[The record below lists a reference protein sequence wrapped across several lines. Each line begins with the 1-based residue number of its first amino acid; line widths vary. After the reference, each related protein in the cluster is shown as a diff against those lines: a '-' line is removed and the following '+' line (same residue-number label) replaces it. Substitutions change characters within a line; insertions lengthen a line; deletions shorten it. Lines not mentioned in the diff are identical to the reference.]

1 MSRAAAQ
8 QRELSSASSPAR
20 RWEYNNDGS
29 ISGRVYGKKG
39 FREGE
44 NMSTSIVPKENRFGH
59 YVVTTS
65 GTYYKLGEKLV
76 RQMEVKKPRR
86 GIRDRVVEEAKLEGA
101 EELWCGARFGK
112 ERGAAVLA
120 RQRMSGEGLP
130 EAGPAS
136 KDPAAAKQADRLSA
150 SGSGSINQLD
160 ERSSPRDRKRPAAQP
175 TPAEEA
181 PKKKQPVRLPLE
193 PATTTALAWLAS
205 TASPLLSSRG
215 RTSTRSSRSTPT
227 RRSHRRSRRAAH
239 PPRRRV
245 QRGRLLALRWGRRR
259 RGRSRAT
266 PTSTRTAS
274 PTSTPS
280 S

>member
-1 MSRAAAQ
+1 
-8 QRELSSASSPAR
+8 
-20 RWEYNNDGS
+20 
-29 ISGRVYGKKG
+29 
-39 FREGE
+39 
-44 NMSTSIVPKENRFGH
+44 MSTSIVPKENRFGH

-205 TASPLLSSRG
+205 TASPLLSSMAE
-215 RTSTRSSRSTPT
+215 PV
-227 RRSHRRSRRAAH
+227 HEALAA
-239 PPRRRV
+239 RQRV
-245 QRGRLLALRWGRRR
+245 AAIAEVAGRRIR
-259 RGRSRAT
+259 LGAGCSGGACWRFGGAVAAGGEAA
-266 PTSTRTAS
+266 P
-274 PTSTPS
+274 PQPVHVP
-280 S
+280 

>member
-1 MSRAAAQ
+1 
-8 QRELSSASSPAR
+8 
-20 RWEYNNDGS
+20 
-29 ISGRVYGKKG
+29 
-39 FREGE
+39 
-44 NMSTSIVPKENRFGH
+44 MSTSIVPKENRFGH

-136 KDPAAAKQADRLSA
+136 KDPAAAKQAAA
-150 SGSGSINQLD
+150 SGSVSVNQLD

-181 PKKKQPVRLPLE
+181 APKKKQPVRLALE
-193 PATTTALAWLAS
+193 PATTTALAC
-205 TASPLLSSRG
+205 
-215 RTSTRSSRSTPT
+215 
-227 RRSHRRSRRAAH
+227 
-239 PPRRRV
+239 
-245 QRGRLLALRWGRRR
+245 
-259 RGRSRAT
+259 
-266 PTSTRTAS
+266 
-274 PTSTPS
+274 
-280 S
+280 